1 MSALAQVAIFLI
13 AAVVFVP
20 LFRWLKL
27 SSILGYVAAG
37 LVIGPWGLSL
47 ITDIES
53 IRQASEFG
61 VVLLLF
67 VIGLELQPS
76 RLWVLRR
83 AVFGVGSA
91 QVLLCTLLIGS
102 AAWLT
107 GISTIGAFVIGFGL
121 ALSSTALVLQVLAER
136 GQLKSNHGRT
146 AFGILLFQD
155 LAVLPMLAVLPLA
168 TRAAQSASV
177 SLLAIVKLIVVI
189 GLVVYG
195 GRVLLRPILRLIAR
209 TRVTEVFTAAT
220 LLIVIGMALAVS
232 AVGLS
237 MSLGAFLAGVLLA
250 DSEFRHEL
258 EADIEP
264 FKGLLLGLF
273 FISVGMSANLGL
285 LAQAPGLLLMMTLG
299 FMLLKFAAIALI
311 GRLIQ
316 QPRDSAWRLSLSL
329 VAGGEFA
336 FVLFALASGQNIFD
350 ARTADLLVLAVTL
363 SMVLGPLLLAA
374 YDATLHR
381 LFTRGDSRP
390 YDTIDERD
398 GHVLI
403 AGFGRFGQIIGR
415 VLRGRRI
422 AFTALDSSSGNIDF
436 IRRFG
441 SQAYYG
447 DASRLDVLRAA
458 GADKAKVFVL
468 AIDDVDA
475 SVRTAEIVLQ
485 YFPHLK
491 LVARVRNRQHAF
503 RLMELGVKDI
513 VRETYASSL
522 EVAQSVL
529 EALGEPAIVARAT
542 VRRFREHDEATLGKQ
557 FSVRDDD
564 SKMIATTAE
573 AVRQLEKLFEADSAE
588 ALNIERER
596 SNKTARSS

>member
-1 MSALAQVAIFLI
+1 MSPLARVAIFLI

-47 ITDIES
+47 ITDVES
-53 IRQASEFG
+53 IREASEFG

-91 QVLLCTLLIGS
+91 QVLLCTLVIGG
-102 AAWLT
+102 AACVL
-107 GISTIGAFVIGFGL
+107 GISKIGAFVIGFGL

-155 LAVLPMLAVLPLA
+155 LAVLPMLAVLPLMTHAASA
-168 TRAAQSASV
+168 TSV
-177 SLLAIVKLIVVI
+177 SVIAILKLVLVV
-189 GLVVYG
+189 GLVIAG
-195 GRVLLRPILRLIAR
+195 GRTLLRPVLRLIAA
-209 TRVTEVFTAAT
+209 TKVTEVFTAAT
-220 LLIVIGMALAVS
+220 LLIVIGMSLAVN

-273 FISVGMSANLGL
+273 FISVGMSANLRL
-285 LAQAPGLLLMMTLG
+285 LVQMPGKLVLITLG
-299 FMLLKFAAIALI
+299 FMLLKFGAIASM
-311 GRLIQ
+311 GRLLK
-316 QPRDSAWRLSLSL
+316 QPRDSAWRLALSL

-336 FVLFALASGQNIFD
+336 FVLFGLASTQNIFD

-381 LFTRGDSRP
+381 LFTQEASRP
-390 YDTIDERD
+390 FDDIDERD

-403 AGFGRFGQIIGR
+403 AGFGRFGQIVGR
-415 VLRGRRI
+415 VLRARHI
-422 AFTALDSSSGNIDF
+422 PFTALDSSSANIDF

-468 AIDDVDA
+468 AIDDVEA
-475 SVRTAEIVLQ
+475 SMRTAEIVLQ
-485 YFPHLK
+485 YFPNLK
-491 LVARVRNRQHAF
+491 VLARARSRQHAF
-503 RLMELGVKDI
+503 RLMELGIKDI
-513 VRETYASSL
+513 IRETYASSL
-522 EVAQSVL
+522 EAAQSVL
-529 EALGEPAIVARAT
+529 EALGEPSTLARTA
-542 VRRFREHDEATLGKQ
+542 VRRFREHDEATLLKQ

-564 SKMIATTAE
+564 TKMIATSAE
-573 AVRQLEKLFEADSAE
+573 ATKQLERLFEADAAE
-588 ALNIERER
+588 ASNEAREKVPR
-596 SNKTARSS
+596 QART